1 MPSSNIY
8 NMRAYELFANANSNA
23 VEKSKFY
30 ELAINALLSDETS
43 DEELVSI
50 LSRYDI
56 QNNCGLS
63 IIPPI
68 IEKFIKQNRLLKLQD
83 DIYQYISNVVS
94 HTKIRPVE
102 LFLELVISNNGYSRI
117 IGRKLIDSFKITPCE
132 LDITSLSEENQ
143 IKILFSLTQD
153 WISGEIRVPLILQ
166 LLNSSSIKVRNCF
179 LIVMQHYSLNYY
191 GLIVECLK
199 NGCFRKTKEF
209 RSYKKFL
216 KILERRFE
224 KYHNSPEL
232 FSEYHYPDI
241 FEEAKRCEKKYMQ
254 EMMDIY
260 DQQHKSGFLELFPL
274 IALGRGGGWRQP
286 DGTVLPLGK
295 IAVSTTSPML
305 LSSQTPLEE
314 RIQAIN
320 IYKDWNTT
328 DEI

>member
-1 MPSSNIY
+1 
-8 NMRAYELFANANSNA
+8 MRAYELFTDADSNA
-23 VEKSKFY
+23 IEKDKYF
-30 ELAINALLSDETS
+30 ELAKNALLSDETS
-43 DEELVSI
+43 NEELVSI

-56 QNNCGLS
+56 QCYYGLS
-63 IIPPI
+63 IIPSI
-68 IEKFIKQNRLLKLQD
+68 IESFIKQNRLLKLQD
-83 DIYQYISNVVS
+83 YIYQYISNVAS
-94 HTKIRPVE
+94 HTKIRPIE
-102 LFLELVISNNGYSRI
+102 LILELTISNNGVARI

-153 WISGEIRVPLILQ
+153 WMCGEIRVPLILQ